1 MHSLREVLDKVAKKE
16 ISPVE
21 AEKLLKMLAVDEIGC
36 LAKLDGNRELRKG
49 IPEVILAEGKSPGD
63 VVEISKRLLSKNG
76 RVIVSRCS
84 QEQVQEIKEAFSKDV
99 LLEINDKA
107 RMVVVKQKT
116 FVVKPTGGKIGLL
129 TAGTSDIPIAEEAKI
144 IAQEMGCTV
153 FSTYDVG
160 VAGIHRL
167 IEPIKEALSKD
178 VDVIVVVAGREG
190 ALASVVSGLV
200 DVPVIGV
207 PTSNSYGFGEKG
219 LSALMAMLQSCSLGL
234 AVVNIDGGVAAG
246 AVATLIANRAAK
258 FRK

>member
-1 MHSLREVLDKVAKKE
+1 MHSLREVLDKVSSGE

-36 LAKLDGNRELRKG
+36 FAKLDGNRELRKG
-49 IPEVILAEGKSPGD
+49 IPEIILAEGKTAGD
-63 VVEISKRLLSKNG
+63 IAEISSRMLSKNG

-84 QEQVQEIKEAFSKDV
+84 KEQVQAIKEKLSKDV
-99 LLEINDKA
+99 LFEVNDKA
-107 RMVVVKQKT
+107 RMVVAKRKN
-116 FVVKPTGGKIGLL
+116 FVVKPTGGKIGIL
-129 TAGTSDIPIAEEAKI
+129 TAGTSDIPVAEEAKI
-144 IAQEMGCTV
+144 IAQQMGCTV

-160 VAGIHRL
+160 GAGIHRL
-167 IEPIKEALSKD
+167 IEPIKEALSND

-200 DVPVIGV
+200 DVPVIAV